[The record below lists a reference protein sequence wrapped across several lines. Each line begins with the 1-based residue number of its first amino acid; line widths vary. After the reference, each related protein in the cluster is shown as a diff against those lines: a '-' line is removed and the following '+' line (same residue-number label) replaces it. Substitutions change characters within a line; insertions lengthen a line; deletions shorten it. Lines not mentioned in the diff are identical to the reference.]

1 MRAAL
6 FALMAIGT
14 FAALDASPAAA
25 AYGNNPFC
33 MRTLYDDDDCSYRT
47 YEQCAATASGIG
59 LTCFANPAAVDNQS
73 YQPAPR
79 SRVRPRRSY

>member
-1 MRAAL
+1 MRAIL
-6 FALMAIGT
+6 FALAAVGT
-14 FAALDASPAAA
+14 FSALEPTPAAA
-25 AYGNNPFC
+25 AYGSNPYC
-33 MRTLYDDDDCSYRT
+33 MRTQYDDDDCSYRT

-59 LTCFANPAAVDNQS
+59 LTCFANPAAADNQS